1 MENILINDTIRTLL
15 IFLLID
21 VIFILRTRTLNS
33 IVKLYSVQS
42 FIIFLIGILLYY
54 EEGQIFILVL
64 AILTL
69 ISKAMLLPYYI
80 LQISKR
86 LKIKRDVI
94 FDYLTGTTSILLS
107 LVTITVV
114 YKVLVT
120 VLSDLNIDT
129 QSIAFIGMVVGMS
142 LAFIGLIIIFTR
154 RMVITDIVGY
164 LTMENALVLVSF
176 SLVELPY
183 IIDILIILD
192 VMIITLLSAILAFG
206 IDTSIEEFHENLTL
220 NKLFRNPTLR
230 KRT

>member
-1 MENILINDTIRTLL
+1 MENILINDSIRTLL

-33 IVKLYSVQS
+33 IVKLYSAQS
-42 FIIFLIGILLYY
+42 FIIFLIGIFLYY

-69 ISKAMLLPYYI
+69 VSKSMLLPYYI
-80 LQISKR
+80 LQIAKK
-86 LKIKRDVI
+86 LKIKRDVH

-107 LVTITVV
+107 LITITVV
-114 YKVLVT
+114 YKVLVS

-142 LAFIGLIIIFTR
+142 LAFIGLVIIFTR

-164 LTMENALVLVSF
+164 LTMENALVLMSF

-192 VMIITLLSAILAFG
+192 VMIIALLSAILAFG

-220 NKLFRNPTLR
+220 NKLFRNPTLK
-230 KRT
+230 KRN